1 MTAPSGDSAFD
12 VQAVKTAAGGLAD
25 VVLVDAPCSSLGTLR
40 RGANVRWELAPDAEL
55 STQFPQLQRAV
66 LESAAELVAVGGVL
80 VYSTCT
86 TVDQENWQVAQAFSQ
101 AHADTFEPSRLSESW
116 GDELARAVC
125 NASGW
130 ATQTSVQLLP
140 HKHQTDGFF
149 IARWRRIKSN

>member
-1 MTAPSGDSAFD
+1 MTAPKGDSAFD

-40 RGANVRWELAPDAEL
+40 RGANVRWELTPEAIL
-55 STQFPQLQRAV
+55 STQFPELQRAV

-86 TVDQENWQVAQAFSQ
+86 TVDQENWQLAQAFSQ
-101 AHADTFEPSRLSESW
+101 AHVDTFESSGLSEAW
-116 GDELARAVC
+116 GSELAKAVC
-125 NASGW
+125 NAPGW
-130 ATQTSVQLLP
+130 ETQASVQLLP

-149 IARWRRIKSN
+149 IARWRRIE